1 MSEKDGGAA
10 FPIQGYEN
18 GIFGGANVIKSQGM
32 SLRDFFAAQALK
44 GIAGIAAKADKRYWN
59 AIAAE
64 CYEAAD
70 AMLAERAKS

>member
-1 MSEKDGGAA
+1 MSAKDGGTA
-10 FPIQGYEN
+10 FPIEGYQSD
-18 GIFGGANVIKSQGM
+18 GFGVNVIKSAGM
-32 SLRDFFAAQALK
+32 SLRDWYAGQALK

-70 AMLAERAKS
+70 AMLAERTKS